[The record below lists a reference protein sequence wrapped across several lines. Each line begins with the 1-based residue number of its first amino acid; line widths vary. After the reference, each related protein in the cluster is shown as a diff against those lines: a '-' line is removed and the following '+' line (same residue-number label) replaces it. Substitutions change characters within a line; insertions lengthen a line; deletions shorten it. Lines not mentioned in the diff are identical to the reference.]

1 MPPRAS
7 LKFRAIAFASRFMV
21 APVAVVGPAKAR
33 ADLLKASPGPAVLF
47 GNRPPLARV
56 SDETL
61 AGGPIRRYLP
71 HNARPGTV
79 AFFHGGGWMLGLS
92 QARQTVAHGADWLA
106 THLSP

>member
-47 GNRPPLARV
+47 GKRPAAIISRNV
-56 SDETL
+56 CINS
-61 AGGPIRRYLP
+61 RK
-71 HNARPGTV
+71 
-79 AFFHGGGWMLGLS
+79 
-92 QARQTVAHGADWLA
+92 
-106 THLSP
+106 